1 MSLRSGTWKT
11 FEAFRLTAATT
22 ERRGSVVCAAAGNLD
37 PGRGATDLAAVN
49 PKILR
54 PILALFV
61 AGSALIT
68 CAAKSS
74 VAPTVVSVG
83 DNTFSVTRQ
92 ASTAFDRDTERLQTE
107 ARDDAAKYCAAQGKQ
122 LQIVSLKADKPLFAL
137 GYASARIVF
146 RAVEPGTP
154 DAPVANASGASATVG
169 EKPTA
174 TGELYND
181 LLKLEDLRQ
190 RGILT
195 DKEFQSA
202 KKRILDRAP

>member
-1 MSLRSGTWKT
+1 
-11 FEAFRLTAATT
+11 
-22 ERRGSVVCAAAGNLD
+22 
-37 PGRGATDLAAVN
+37 VN

-61 AGSALIT
+61 AGSALLS
-68 CAAKSS
+68 CAAKSP
-74 VAPTVVSVG
+74 VAPAVVSIG
-83 DNTFSVTRQ
+83 NNTFSLTRQ
-92 ASTAFDRDTERLQTE
+92 ASTAFDRDTDRLQTE
-107 ARDDAAKYCAAQGKQ
+107 ARDDAAKYCATQGKQ
-122 LQIVSLKADKPLFAL
+122 LQIVSLTTDKPRFAL
-137 GYASARIVF
+137 GYASAKIVF

-154 DAPVANASGASATVG
+154 DAPAPTASAVTG

-181 LLKLEDLRQ
+181 LLKLDDLRK

-202 KKRILDRAP
+202 KKRILNRAP

>member
-1 MSLRSGTWKT
+1 
-11 FEAFRLTAATT
+11 
-22 ERRGSVVCAAAGNLD
+22 VGNLD
-37 PGRGATDLAAVN
+37 PRLIESDLAAVN

-61 AGSALIT
+61 AGSAVIT

-74 VAPTVVSVG
+74 VALPVVSLG
-83 DNTFSVTRQ
+83 ENTFSLTRQ
-92 ASTAFDRDTERLQTE
+92 AATAFDRDTEHLQTE

-122 LQIVSLKADKPLFAL
+122 LQIVSLKTDKPLFAL
-137 GYASARIVF
+137 GYASAKIVF

-154 DAPVANASGASATVG
+154 EAPVANAASAAAAG
-169 EKPTA
+169 GKPTA

-202 KKRILDRAP
+202 KKRILERAP